1 VPTYGACAII
11 NQNIFFSLIH
21 NAALL
26 LSVGL
31 FYDLFYRGKQASRPR
46 TIQLIFGLII
56 GGVTIVLMATPAH
69 WAPGIIFDTRSI
81 LLSLTGLFFGTGP
94 TLTAMAIGAGYRLHL
109 GGGGALAGVATIV
122 SSGLIGLTW
131 RHYRFS
137 ASKELSLFEM
147 YLFGFVVHAAMLLCL
162 LLLPHDVMQRT
173 IKALFF
179 PIILIYPAST
189 ALLGNLF
196 ISRLR
201 RHRTQANLRASE
213 ERNQTIL
220 HTAMNGFW
228 RFDMQGRLLEVN
240 DAYCR
245 MSGYD
250 SQNLLS
256 MSISDIEVNK
266 TAEDVADHIQT
277 TVEQGKLRFESQH
290 RGKDGAVFDVEVS
303 VQCLD
308 LGERQC
314 VAFIRD
320 ITERKRADQALQASR
335 KQYMDLVEGTSD
347 LITRVDQEGRLVF
360 VNHAANKIYGLT
372 ERDCIGRLAFD
383 FIHPDDRVMTVA
395 AFTDWLKSDKSV
407 FRHENRQVS
416 TNGQVHLMAWSIRAE
431 YDDAGQVSGFAGT
444 ARDVTEK
451 RRAEKERANLEN
463 QLYQAQKME
472 SIGQLAGG
480 VAHDFNNML
489 SVILGHAELA
499 LMKSEQSQPIAV
511 SLKEICKAATH
522 SSELTRQLLTFA
534 RKQTISPKVLDLNEL
549 VAGMLK
555 MLQRL
560 IGENIHIAWYPSP
573 KLWPVKVDPSQLD
586 QILTNLCLNARDAIS
601 GTGTITIRT
610 ENDPGTLD
618 IRLYPEF
625 IPGDYVR
632 LSVRDDGCGMDQETL
647 AHIFEPFFTTKEIG
661 AGTGLGLATVM
672 GAVKQNNG
680 YIYVQSEPEQGT
692 TFDVYLPRVEAT
704 LDFEPE
710 RRKGSI
716 RRGSE
721 TILVVEDDPMVL
733 QLITVMLEKGNID
746 LLLSKPISR
755 TQLLLGKYL
764 GVVLFVFV
772 NILSLVAGIWLIISF
787 KFGYWDA
794 SFLTLSVIIGFT
806 FAVLYALI
814 LLFGVITKNS
824 IFGMM
829 IAYLIFL
836 IVSPLLLLYRDKLH
850 TLVTG
855 DFAKALL
862 DGLYYII
869 PKTAELMGPMMI
881 DFAMGEGITKIQPII
896 TSFLFLILML
906 GISVF
911 LFRKK
916 DF

>member
-11 NQNIFFSLIH
+11 NLNIFFSLIY

-31 FYDLFYRGKQASRPR
+31 FYDLFCRGKQASSTRI
-46 TIQLIFGLII
+46 IQLIFGLII

-81 LLSLTGLFFGTGP
+81 LLSLVGLFFGYVP
-94 TLTAMAIGAGYRLHL
+94 TLTAMAIGVGYRLHL
-109 GGGGALAGVATIV
+109 GGGGTLVGVATIV

-131 RHYRFS
+131 RHYRFR

-147 YLFGFVVHAAMLLCL
+147 YLFGFIVHAAMLLCL
-162 LLLPHDVMQRT
+162 LLLPHDAMQRT

-179 PIILIYPAST
+179 PIILIYPACT
-189 ALLGNLF
+189 VLLGNLF

-201 RHRTQANLRASE
+201 RHRTEANLRVSE
-213 ERNQTIL
+213 KRNQTIL
-220 HTAMNGFW
+220 QTAMNGFW

-250 SQNLLS
+250 SQDLLS
-256 MSISDIEVNK
+256 MSISDIEVNQ
-266 TAEDVADHIQT
+266 TAEDVADHIQM
-277 TVEQGKLRFESQH
+277 TVEQGKLSFESQH

-308 LGERQC
+308 VEERQC

-360 VNHAANKIYGLT
+360 VNHAANEIYGLA

-383 FIHPDDRVMTVA
+383 FIHPDDRVMTMA

-416 TNGQVHLMAWSIRAE
+416 INGQVHLMAWSIRAE

-463 QLYQAQKME
+463 QLLQAQKME

-499 LMKSEQSQPIAV
+499 LMKSEPSQPIAV
-511 SLKEICKAATH
+511 SLKEICKAAIH

-549 VAGMLK
+549 VTGMLK

-573 KLWPVKVDPSQLD
+573 KLWPVKIDPSQFD

-610 ENDPGTLD
+610 ANDPGDLD
-618 IRLYPEF
+618 SRLHPEF
-625 IPGDYVR
+625 IPGDYMR
-632 LSVRDDGCGMDQETL
+632 LSVSDDGCGMDQETL
-647 AHIFEPFFTTKEIG
+647 ARIFEPFFTTKEIG
-661 AGTGLGLATVM
+661 VGTGLGLATVM

-680 YIYVQSEPEQGT
+680 YIYVQSEPGQAT
-692 TFDVYLPRVEAT
+692 TFDVYLPRVDAT
-704 LDFEPE
+704 LDAEPE
-710 RRKGSI
+710 RRKESI

-733 QLITVMLEKGNID
+733 QLITVMLEKGGYRVLAAETTDMAQSLAKEETGPIH
-746 LLLSKPISR
+746 LLISDVIMPVMNGKELSERLQILRPEMKVLFMSGYTADIISSHGVVQEGVHLLQKPI
-755 TQLLLGKYL
+755 TFEPLG
-764 GVVLFVFV
+764 
-772 NILSLVAGIWLIISF
+772 N
-787 KFGYWDA
+787 
-794 SFLTLSVIIGFT
+794 
-806 FAVLYALI
+806 AV
-814 LLFGVITKNS
+814 
-824 IFGMM
+824 
-829 IAYLIFL
+829 
-836 IVSPLLLLYRDKLH
+836 RDI
-850 TLVTG
+850 
-855 DFAKALL
+855 L
-862 DGLYYII
+862 DG
-869 PKTAELMGPMMI
+869 
-881 DFAMGEGITKIQPII
+881 
-896 TSFLFLILML
+896 
-906 GISVF
+906 
-911 LFRKK
+911 
-916 DF
+916 